1 MKTNLL
7 IFFVLTL
14 ILFKGSAQTLF
25 TENFEGLLNSTTNL
39 PNKWSETG
47 LSDNELY
54 FVGDSIDANYT
65 VNNQSQ
71 WLVPSHSKFVMTN
84 DLMCSYEEGNSKCNK
99 QQDRL
104 ILPKLAFKKSTL
116 SLVLEFSSFFTA
128 KYGAKALVQ
137 ISRDQ
142 QKSWNTIGAVV
153 NHPKKWQANTLDI
166 SSYLGDTSVYVS
178 FLFDDVSTVND
189 GLAIDDVTIKLMK
202 KWKDASLDFVS
213 VSNYSI
219 IPIAQVNTIPLN
231 VVFHNAGSLKID
243 STIVRVQIFDLSV
256 PNGLVATFRKK
267 HTNIIV
273 KDTITTLLGSFIPKE
288 KKKYKIVHSLITVAD
303 TIKSNDTL
311 TTFLQIS
318 THEFARDLGL
328 KSEIFEL
335 DEVQKTTENQVSIG
349 NLFTLNV
356 KSEIDSLF
364 IGLLKSEKTIGL
376 QFRALVYKYV
386 SKDSLTPIGKSDV
399 VSMDQLTING
409 SGVYLKIIDDVG
421 QKLIVDTGRY
431 LMVYQK
437 LPGSKSTGLYLST
450 RYFNEKTIFV
460 STANEFNVF
469 EDFAPSNRKVPI
481 IRCFVTPICTL
492 KTLVT
497 VTPSECGKTTGKIE
511 SRVTSGQRPYLYYF
525 NGVLKDSVISNISTG
540 NHTLKIIDNKGCSFD
555 SAFVKINYY
564 ETPKLIV
571 DSLSHPTC
579 YNFSNG
585 YISVTTQL
593 KNKLTEIIW
602 DGKKSSVT
610 TLKNTK
616 AGIHK
621 VSVTDDKFCKDSILI
636 TLQNPDSLQVKSY
649 VFGEKLGGDGK
660 VTFSIEGGTGP
671 YTCLWEDK
679 KDTTSR
685 EDLKGK
691 LTYKVVISDKNK
703 CSKTFSL
710 FVPSTLSLEELSS
723 NYSVYPNPFNDFIR
737 VKGLMGSLDVR
748 LVDLNGALV
757 QCKIFNHSENNGSV
771 DLDVGLLNS
780 GIYFLILN
788 NSTRIK
794 VVKN

>member
-481 IRCFVTPICTL
+481 IRCFVTPICIL

-525 NGVLKDSVISNISTG
+525 NGVLKDSVISNIPTG
-540 NHTLKIIDNKGCSFD
+540 NHTIKIIDNKGCSFD
-555 SAFVKINYY
+555 SVFVKINFY

-649 VFGEKLGGDGK
+649 VFGEELGNDGK
-660 VTFSIEGGTGP
+660 IYFSIKGGTAP
-671 YTCLWEDK
+671 YSCLWDDK
-679 KDTTSR
+679 KDTISR

-691 LTYKVVISDKNK
+691 LTYKVVVSDKNK

-723 NYSVYPNPFNDFIR
+723 NYSVYPDPFNDFIR
-737 VKGLMGSLDVR
+737 VKGLMGSLEVK

-757 QCKIFNHSENNGSV
+757 QCKIFNYSENNGSV

>member
-153 NHPKKWQANTLDI
+153 NHPKKWQTNTLDI

-178 FLFDDVSTVND
+178 FLYDDVSTVND

-525 NGVLKDSVISNISTG
+525 NGVLKDSVISNIPTG
-540 NHTLKIIDNKGCSFD
+540 NHTIKIIDNKGCSFD
-555 SAFVKINYY
+555 SVFVKINYY

-636 TLQNPDSLQVKSY
+636 TLQNPDSLQVKFY
-649 VFGEKLGGDGK
+649 VFGEELGNDGK
-660 VTFSIEGGTGP
+660 IYFSIKGGTAP
-671 YTCLWEDK
+671 YSCLWDDK
-679 KDTTSR
+679 KDTISR

>member
-14 ILFKGSAQTLF
+14 IFFKGSAQTLF
-25 TENFEGLLNSTTNL
+25 TENFEGVLNSTTDL

-47 LSDNELY
+47 LSENELY
-54 FVGDSIDANYT
+54 FVGDSVDANYT

-104 ILPKLAFKKSTL
+104 ILPKLAFKKSSL

-128 KYGAKALVQ
+128 KYGAKAVVQ

-142 QKSWNTIGAVV
+142 QQSWTTIGAVV
-153 NHPKKWQANTLDI
+153 NNTKKWQVNTLDI
-166 SSYLGDTSVYVS
+166 SSYLGDTSVYIS
-178 FLFDDVSTVND
+178 FLYDDVSTVND

-243 STIVRVQIFDLSV
+243 STIVRVQIFDLSI
-256 PNGLVATFRKK
+256 PNGLIATFRKK

-273 KDTITTLLGSFIPKE
+273 KDTISTLLGSFIPNE

-303 TIKSNDTL
+303 TVRTNDTL

-364 IGLLKSEKTIGL
+364 IGLLKSDKTNGL

-386 SKDSLTPIGKSDV
+386 SKDSLIPIGKSDV

-409 SGVYLKIIDDVG
+409 AGVYLKILDDVG

-481 IRCFVTPICTL
+481 IRCFVTPICSL
-492 KTLVT
+492 KTLIT
-497 VTPSECGKTTGKIE
+497 VTPSECGKTTGKIVT
-511 SRVTSGQRPYLYYF
+511 RVTSGQRPYLYYF
-525 NGVLKDSVISNISTG
+525 NGVIKDSVISGIPTG
-540 NHTLKIIDNKGCSFD
+540 NHSLKIVDNKGCSFD
-555 SAFVKINYY
+555 SISIKVNYY

-571 DSLSHPTC
+571 DSLNHPTC

-593 KNKLTEIIW
+593 NNKLTEIIW
-602 DGKKSSVT
+602 DGKKSSAT
-610 TLKNTK
+610 ILKNAK

-621 VSVTDDKFCKDSILI
+621 VRVTDDKFCKDSILI

-660 VTFSIEGGTGP
+660 VTFSIKGGTGP
-671 YTCLWEDK
+671 YSCLWEDK

-710 FVPSTLSLEELSS
+710 FVPSTLSLEELTSK
-723 NYSVYPNPFNDFIR
+723 YSVYPNPFNEFIR
-737 VKGLMGSLDVR
+737 IKGVIGSLEVK
-748 LVDLNGALV
+748 LVDLNGSLI
-757 QCKIFNHSENNGSV
+757 QHKKYNNSENNGSV

>member
-137 ISRDQ
+137 ISRDN
-142 QKSWNTIGAVV
+142 QKSWTTIGAVV

-178 FLFDDVSTVND
+178 FLYDDVSTVND
-189 GLAIDDVTIKLMK
+189 GLAIDDVAIKMMK

-335 DEVQKTTENQVSIG
+335 DEVQKTTENQVSIC

-525 NGVLKDSVISNISTG
+525 NGVLKDSVISNIPTG
-540 NHTLKIIDNKGCSFD
+540 NHTIKIIDNKGCSFD

-593 KNKLTEIIW
+593 KNKLTEIIL

-621 VSVTDDKFCKDSILI
+621 VSVTDDKFCKDSIFI

-649 VFGEKLGGDGK
+649 VFGEELGNDGK
-660 VTFSIEGGTGP
+660 IYFSIKGGTAP
-671 YTCLWEDK
+671 YSCLWDDK
-679 KDTTSR
+679 KDTISR

-691 LTYKVVISDKNK
+691 LTYKVVVSDKNK

-737 VKGLMGSLDVR
+737 VKGLMGSLEVK

-771 DLDVGLLNS
+771 NLDVGLLNS

>member
-1 MKTNLL
+1 MKTKLL

-14 ILFKGSAQTLF
+14 IFFKGSAQTLF
-25 TENFEGLLNSTTNL
+25 TENFEGVLNSSTNL

-54 FVGDSIDANYT
+54 FVGDSVDANYT

-104 ILPKLAFKKSTL
+104 ILPKLAFKKSSL

-128 KYGAKALVQ
+128 KYGAKAVVQ

-142 QKSWNTIGAVV
+142 QQSWTTIGSVI
-153 NHPKKWQANTLDI
+153 NHPKKWQTNTLDI

-178 FLFDDVSTVND
+178 FLYDDVSTVND
-189 GLAIDDVTIKLMK
+189 GLAIDDVSIKLIK
-202 KWKDASLDFVS
+202 KWKDVSLDFVS

-219 IPIAQVNTIPLN
+219 IPIAQVNSIPLN

-243 STIVRVQIFDLSV
+243 STIVRVQIFDVSV
-256 PNGLVATFRKK
+256 PNRLVASFSKK

-273 KDTITTLLGSFIPKE
+273 KDTISTLLGSFIPNE

-303 TIKSNDTL
+303 TIRTNDTL

-335 DEVQKTTENQVSIG
+335 DEVQKITENQVSIG
-349 NLFTLNV
+349 NLFQINE
-356 KSEIDSLF
+356 KSSIDSLF
-364 IGLLKSEKTIGL
+364 FGLLKSEKTNGL
-376 QFRALVYKYV
+376 QFRALVYKFF
-386 SKDSLTPIGKSDV
+386 SKDSLIAVGKSDV

-409 SGVYLKIIDDVG
+409 SGVYLKIFDDFG
-421 QKLIVDTGRY
+421 QKLILDTGRY
-431 LMVYQK
+431 MMVYNK
-437 LPGSKSTGLYLST
+437 LPGSSSTGLYLST

-460 STANEFNVF
+460 SKTNEFNLF
-469 EDFAPSNRKVPI
+469 EDFSPNTRKVPI
-481 IRCFVTPICTL
+481 IRCFVTPICKL
-492 KTLVT
+492 YSVVS
-497 VTPSECGKTTGKIE
+497 VTPSECGKVTGKIAV
-511 SRVTSGQRPYLYYF
+511 RVLSGQRPYKYYL
-525 NGVLKDSVISNISTG
+525 NGNLKDSVISFISVG
-540 NHTLKIIDNKGCSFD
+540 EHALKIIDNKGCVFD
-555 SAFVKINYY
+555 SSRVKMEYFPS
-564 ETPKLIV
+564 PKLIV
-571 DSLSHPTC
+571 DSIKHPTC

-593 KNKLTEIIW
+593 KNKLVEIVW
-602 DGKKSSVT
+602 DGKKSTLT

-616 AGIHK
+616 AGIHT
-621 VSVTDDKFCKDSILI
+621 VSVMDDKFCKDSILI
-636 TLQNPDSLQVKSY
+636 PLQNPDSLQVKSY
-649 VFGEKLGGDGK
+649 VFGEEQGNDGK
-660 VTFSIEGGTGP
+660 IFFSIKGGTAP
-671 YTCLWEDK
+671 YSCLWEDK
-679 KDTTSR
+679 KDTISR

-691 LTYKVVISDKNK
+691 LTYKIIVSDKNK

-710 FVPSTLSLEELSS
+710 FVPSTLSLEELTTI
-723 NYSVYPNPFNDFIR
+723 YSVYPNPFNDFIR
-737 VKGLMGSLDVR
+737 IKDVIGSLEVK
-748 LVDLNGALV
+748 LVDLNGSLIL
-757 QCKIFNHSENNGSV
+757 QKMYNHSENIGSI